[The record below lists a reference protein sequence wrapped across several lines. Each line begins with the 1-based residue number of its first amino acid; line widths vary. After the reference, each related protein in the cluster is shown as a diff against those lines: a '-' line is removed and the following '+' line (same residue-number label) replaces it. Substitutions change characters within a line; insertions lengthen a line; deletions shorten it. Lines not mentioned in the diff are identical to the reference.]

1 MLFLHACPVGGF
13 VYSSFIVGSRRKNV
27 PPTSLPPG
35 EALFDLQALWRA
47 SVSAQGFGGNG
58 GGGGG
63 RAAQHA
69 ASAVSAVGAPIRGD
83 DSDDTGTLA
92 ASAPRGG
99 DAGGA

>member
-1 MLFLHACPVGGF
+1 VGGF
-13 VYSSFIVGSRRKNV
+13 VYSSFTVGSRRKNV

-47 SVSAQGFGGNG
+47 SISAQGFGGNG

-63 RAAQHA
+63 RRRRAAQHA
-69 ASAVSAVGAPIRGD
+69 SSAASAVGAPIRGD

-92 ASAPRGG
+92 ARAPRGG